1 MRPVQDPTWRTT
13 VQSIMSWFRRE
24 VMGKT
29 SPSLVHRAESLG
41 WEEVPWKILGW
52 VLCSGVTGWDI
63 FNWSNKNCVT
73 RKSKES
79 ESGGKAKIQEEDAKN
94 MNFITSHTAQHYSLA
109 TATCPQT
116 EYNPGNIY
124 KDQLPARSCA
134 TIFPGKISTSLT
146 IAIFWCLVGKINPYT
161 HLHKKQPVREI
172 PIPYKISKK
181 IP

>member
-1 MRPVQDPTWRTT
+1 MENIGLGPLQWSHR
-13 VQSIMSWFRRE
+13 
-24 VMGKT
+24 MGHFQLEQQELCDQEKQRVRKWGKGKDT
-29 SPSLVHRAESLG
+29 RGGCKKYELHHITHSPAL
-41 WEEVPWKILGW
+41 
-52 VLCSGVTGWDI
+52 
-63 FNWSNKNCVT
+63 
-73 RKSKES
+73 
-79 ESGGKAKIQEEDAKN
+79 
-94 MNFITSHTAQHYSLA
+94 SLA